1 MPFDSTVGTN
11 TCLLARPQR
20 YCLVILAYDM
30 LEQEGR
36 RIQRLRAR
44 GSVLNIAGAKK
55 DDIMQIIT
63 SKSRYK

>member
-44 GSVLNIAGAKK
+44 GSVLNIEGGKEG
-55 DDIMQIIT
+55 
-63 SKSRYK
+63 RYYANYNE